1 MDILT
6 LTKEELDAEFGR
18 PTFAQALIG
27 GGLQVES
34 CWEYEF
40 AGTVR
45 LRVGFY
51 NNIARYCC
59 FVKGTLQQSLK
70 FDLEEVAACLISIA
84 DDEFWTPNPM
94 TAPVPPP
101 LPANYRCRDA
111 GVTALAWHRDDKP
124 YVFAYVPKLTGQRVV
139 IPNQATLDAKFPT
152 VFQVIRK

>member
-6 LTKEELDAEFGR
+6 KTKAELDDEFGK

-27 GGLQVES
+27 GGLHVES

-84 DDEFWTPNPM
+84 DDQHWTPNPM

-101 LPANYRCRDA
+101 LPSNYRCRDA

-124 YVFAYVPKLTGQRVV
+124 YLFAYVSKLAGQPPV

-152 VFQVIRK
+152 VLQVIKK